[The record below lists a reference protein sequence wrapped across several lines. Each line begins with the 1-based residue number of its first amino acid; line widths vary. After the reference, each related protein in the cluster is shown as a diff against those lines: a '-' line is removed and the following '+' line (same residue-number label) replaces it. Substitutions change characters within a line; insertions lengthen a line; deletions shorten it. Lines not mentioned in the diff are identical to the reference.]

1 MVYLCPSHSTSAA
14 PLSMTFASP
23 QHKSNM
29 VFFTYST
36 SFSTLFTEE
45 TPQLSIF
52 FRIFVTANTETMRHL
67 KAIHILCAVVALLCY
82 TTMAVAQDIGVNAG
96 DICRELGY
104 DYRQYK
110 LYDEEYDIEII
121 PLQDTLPPI
130 LRPTEIDVRN
140 AQYALRTYGLRA
152 QGVAIEEE
160 SYTIG
165 PLEIEYRSASRLMRL
180 GLQHNKVSG
189 IDNINISKSIAST
202 TEILLG
208 DERAPR
214 YEGHYLRGELS
225 GRGYIGGLSHRATW
239 KPLRNG
245 IRLDGEWTIT
255 HYASARSGR
264 DLYIDGVFSNSI
276 DLGVEA
282 SKSTRR
288 SALSIVLLL
297 PYYNQGL
304 RQASTAEAFSL
315 TGNTLYNPSWGM
327 QQGKIRN
334 ARVLNSFMPEVIAR
348 WDYRLSA
355 VSTLHLATDI
365 HYQLVSLSSLN
376 WYNAPTPLPD
386 NYRHMPSYYTDAR
399 NVEVTEAWVSNNL
412 AYTQIDWQGLY
423 HTNALQSDG
432 HARYAVDNR
441 REDITRTALTAYI
454 TSQIFDV
461 KVTAGAVVDYNT
473 AHHFKLMDDLLGADH
488 IIDLDYYLIDD
499 YTYGNKLQ
507 NNLRDPNRK
516 IHEGDKY
523 GYDYRLSRM
532 RTTLFANALW
542 SYGRGDISAVISMA
556 AERTRRNGYF
566 EKELFAGR
574 GSYGRSES
582 VALNPYHIALGWQH
596 WLGKHTLQASVMAR
610 GESPEADDLFLQTE
624 YNNRRVESVA
634 LQTSLASH
642 FIYHYTP
649 NQVID
654 LSAML
659 FATFAINNCDVVH
672 YYDDLARKY
681 TDAVICNIAS
691 HRFGI
696 ELRANVAWSRYLS
709 STFLATAMRCRYSDS
724 ATISLY
730 ADSDNSL
737 IAQTSA
743 AMQGHNTGTPEIGLY
758 GDIEFYAR
766 GWRIRASAYYCGQ
779 RYVSPSFIRRSQR
792 VFDLASTDE
801 HRAMLDHQ
809 QRLGDAASI
818 DLNISKHIRLDW
830 GTINIQFSARNIFGI
845 NAISN
850 GYEQNRIRR
859 VVIQERAHLE
869 PFDNRLRYDYGRT
882 FYLGIGL
889 WF

>member
-1 MVYLCPSHSTSAA
+1 MVSNHSTSEA
-14 PLSMTFASP
+14 PPSVTIVGP
-23 QHKSNM
+23 QYKSNM
-29 VFFTYST
+29 VFSHIQQAFLPSSQRRPRNYP
-36 SFSTLFTEE
+36 F
-45 TPQLSIF
+45 F

-67 KAIHILCAVVALLCY
+67 KGIHMLCAVVALLCY
-82 TTMAVAQDIGVNAG
+82 ATMAVAQDIGVNVG

-110 LYDEEYDIEII
+110 FYEEEEDIEII
-121 PLQDTLPPI
+121 PLLDTLPPI
-130 LRPTEIDVRN
+130 LRPMEIDTRN

-165 PLEIEYRSASRLMRL
+165 PLEIEYRTASRLMRL

-208 DERAPR
+208 DERASR

-225 GRGYIGGLSHRATW
+225 GRGYIGGLNHRATW

-255 HYASARSGR
+255 HYASARTGR
-264 DLYIDGVFSNSI
+264 DLYIDGVFSNTL

-297 PYYNQGL
+297 PYSNQGL

-355 VSTLHLATDI
+355 VSTLHLASDI
-365 HYQLVSLSSLN
+365 HYQLVSLTSLN

-399 NVEVTEAWVSNNL
+399 NVETTEAWTSNNL
-412 AYTQIDWQGLY
+412 AYTQIDWQSLY
-423 HTNALQSDG
+423 HTNALQTDG

-461 KVTAGAVVDYNT
+461 EVSAGVVLDYNT
-473 AHHFKLMDDLLGADH
+473 SHHFKLMNDLLGADH

-499 YTYGNKLQ
+499 HTFGNKLQ
-507 NNLRDPNRK
+507 NNLRNPNRK
-516 IHEGDKY
+516 IYEGDKY

-532 RTTLFANALW
+532 RTTLFANAQW
-542 SYGRGDISAVISMA
+542 SYGDGDISAAISLS
-556 AERTRRNGYF
+556 AERTHRRGYY

-582 VALNPYHIALGWQH
+582 IALSPYHIAIGWQH
-596 WLGKHTLQASVMAR
+596 WLGNHTLQASVMAR
-610 GESPEADDLFLQTE
+610 GESPEAGDLFLQTE
-624 YNNRRVESVA
+624 YNNRRVEDIT
-634 LQTSLASH
+634 LRTSLASNVS
-642 FIYHYTP
+642 YHYMP
-649 NQVID
+649 NQVIG
-654 LSAML
+654 LSATL
-659 FATFAINNCDVVH
+659 FATFAINDCDVVH
-672 YYDDLARKY
+672 YYDDLARRY
-681 TDAVICNIAS
+681 TDAVISNIAS
-691 HRFGI
+691 HSFGL
-696 ELRANVAWSRYLS
+696 ELRADVTWSQYLS
-709 STFLATAMRCRYSDS
+709 SKFMATAMRCRYFDS

-743 AMQGHNTGTPEIGLY
+743 TMQGHNTGTPEIGLY
-758 GDIEFYAR
+758 GDIEFHAR
-766 GWRIRASAYYCGQ
+766 GWRIRAAAYYCGQ

-809 QRLGDAASI
+809 QRLGDAASM
-818 DLNISKHIRLDW
+818 DLNVSKRIRLDW
-830 GTINIQFSARNIFGI
+830 GTLNIQFSARNILGI

-859 VVIQERAHLE
+859 VVVQERAHLE